1 MTGFDPLAFAPI
13 VPDWPDAPANIG
25 ALASTRTG
33 GFSTGPYGDGQGAGG
48 LNLGLH
54 CGDDAGTVLHNRAL
68 LQQVLPGQPAWISQ
82 VHGIAV
88 ADAAS
93 VAPGQPVQVAD
104 ASIASA
110 PGVVCAVMTAD
121 CLPVL
126 FADVDGKVV
135 GAAHA
140 GWRGLAAGVLAATVK
155 AMRAAGA
162 GQITAW
168 LGPAIGPSQFE
179 VGSDVL
185 DSFLAGA
192 AAAEAEQVRAAF
204 QPYPGRDGK
213 YLADIYAL
221 ARLFLQRD
229 GITRVSG
236 GTECTATDAH
246 RFFSY
251 RRDHVTGR
259 QASLIW
265 IK

>member
-1 MTGFDPLAFAPI
+1 MPGFTPI
-13 VPDWPDAPANIG
+13 IPDWPDAPANIG
-25 ALASTRTG
+25 ALATTRTG
-33 GFSTGPYGDGQGAGG
+33 GVSAAPYDDGQGGGG

-54 CGDDAGTVLHNRAL
+54 CGDLAEHVQQNRAL
-68 LQQVLPGQPAWISQ
+68 LASSLPGRPAWISQ

-88 ADAAS
+88 ADAAR
-93 VAPGQPVQVAD
+93 VQAGQPVQVAD
-104 ASIASA
+104 ASVAST
-110 PGVVCAVMTAD
+110 PGVVCAIMTAD

-126 FADVDGKVV
+126 FADIDGKVV

-140 GWRGLAAGVLAATVK
+140 GWRGLAAGVLSETIR

-162 GQITAW
+162 GDITAW
-168 LGPAIGPSQFE
+168 MGPAIGPEQFE
-179 VGSDVL
+179 VGTDVL
-185 DSFLAGA
+185 DSFVNGAPAGELAA
-192 AAAEAEQVRAAF
+192 VRAAF
-204 QPYPGRDGK
+204 TPYPGRDGK

-221 ARLFLQRD
+221 ARLILARD
-229 GITRVSG
+229 GVVRVSG
-236 GTECTATDAH
+236 GSYCTATDAQ

>member
-1 MTGFDPLAFAPI
+1 MAGTAPI
-13 VPDWPDAPANIG
+13 VPHWPDAPANIG
-25 ALASTRTG
+25 ALATTRQG
-33 GFSTGPYGDGQGAGG
+33 GVSVTPYDDGQGGGG

-54 CGDDAGTVLHNRAL
+54 CGDDAALVHENRVRLAAL
-68 LQQVLPGQPAWISQ
+68 LPGRPAWISQ

-93 VAPGQPVQVAD
+93 VQPGQPVLVAD
-104 ASIASA
+104 ASVAGA

-140 GWRGLAAGVLAATVK
+140 GWRGLAAGVLSETVK
-155 AMRAAGA
+155 AMRARGA
-162 GQITAW
+162 GDITAW
-168 LGPAIGPSQFE
+168 MGPAIGPTQFE
-179 VGSDVL
+179 VGADVL
-185 DSFLAGA
+185 DTFVAGA
-192 AAAEAEQVRAAF
+192 PPEQENAVRAAF
-204 QPYPGRDGK
+204 QPYPGRPGK
-213 YLADIYAL
+213 YFADIYSLGRLYL
-221 ARLFLQRD
+221 ARD
-229 GITRVSG
+229 GVTRVSG
-236 GTECTATDAH
+236 GEYCTATQAD

>member
-1 MTGFDPLAFAPI
+1 MPGFDPIL
-13 VPDWPDAPANIG
+13 PDWPDAPANIG
-25 ALASTRTG
+25 ALATTRGG
-33 GFSTGPYGDGQGAGG
+33 GFSLQPYDDGQGGGG

-54 CGDDAGTVLHNRAL
+54 CGDDADTVRRNRAR
-68 LQQVLPGQPAWISQ
+68 LQQALPGRPAWISQ

-104 ASIASA
+104 ASVASTA
-110 PGVVCAVMTAD
+110 GVVCAVMTAD

-126 FADVDGKVV
+126 LADVNGKVV

-140 GWRGLAAGVLAATVK
+140 GWRGLAAGVLKETVS
-155 AMRAAGA
+155 AMRAVGA
-162 GQITAW
+162 GEITAW
-168 LGPAIGPSQFE
+168 MGPAIGPGQFE
-179 VGSDVL
+179 VGADVF
-185 DSFLAGA
+185 DSFVNGAQAGEA
-192 AAAEAEQVRAAF
+192 ARVRAAF

-213 YLADIYAL
+213 YFADIFAL
-221 ARLFLQRD
+221 GRLFLARD
-229 GITRVSG
+229 GVTRVSG
-236 GTECTATDAH
+236 GTYCTATDGQ
-246 RFFSY
+246 RFYSY

>member
-1 MTGFDPLAFAPI
+1 MSGFDAIA
-13 VPDWPDAPANIG
+13 PDWPDAPPNIG
-25 ALASTRTG
+25 ALATTRTG
-33 GFSTGPYGDGQGAGG
+33 GASAAPYDDGQGGGG

-54 CGDDAGTVLHNRAL
+54 CGDDPAKVEHNRAL
-68 LQQVLPGQPAWISQ
+68 LAQAVPGRPAWVSQ

-93 VAPGQPVQVAD
+93 VVANAPVQVAD
-104 ASIASA
+104 ASIATQ

-126 FADVDGKVV
+126 FASLDGKVV

-140 GWRGLAAGVLAATVK
+140 GWRGLAAGVLGETVR
-155 AMRAAGA
+155 AMRTAGA
-162 GQITAW
+162 GEITAW
-168 LGPAIGPSQFE
+168 MGPAIGPSQFE

-185 DSFLAGA
+185 DSFAAGA
-192 AAAEAEQVRAAF
+192 APAEAAQVRAAF
-204 QPYPGRDGK
+204 QPFPGREGK

-221 ARLFLQRD
+221 ARLFLARD
-229 GITRVSG
+229 GVTRVSG
-236 GTECTATDAH
+236 GTYCTATERE